1 MKTSLVIQATNGN
14 FSYLK
19 CILSHYRDGT
29 IKPDQVVISLSN
41 AHLVKKK
48 QIEDLEKKF
57 EGVFKDLKILQHNKV
72 MVQGPNRDAASMA
85 ADHEII
91 ISNDADDIPHPQRIE
106 VIKYFFE
113 NYDIMHLNHSYQT
126 KNETTFVP
134 VNPKLALFLNPEQT
148 FYHHFPNYKGEPH
161 QGRRPDPRLY
171 GYMCH
176 AYGWQPRH
184 CAQRQ
189 HPGVSWGYDVPTHAG
204 CPAFH
209 KDVFKELRWR
219 QTEDHAWDW
228 DFVLDVLFHFRKS
241 IIIDSKL
248 LWYNLSGDR
257 RDTSNALGLG
267 SLYRE

>member
-1 MKTSLVIQATNGN
+1 MKTSLVIPATNGN
-14 FSYLK
+14 FNYLQ

-29 IKPDQVVISLSN
+29 VKPDQVVISLSN

-48 QIEDLEKKF
+48 KIEELEKKF
-57 EGVFKDLKILQHNKV
+57 ENIFQNLKIVQHDKV

-85 ADHEII
+85 ADHDII
-91 ISNDADDIPHPQRIE
+91 ISNDGDDIPHPQRIE

-126 KNETTFVP
+126 RNETTFVP
-134 VNPKLALFLNPEQT
+134 INHVTFLDPKQT
-148 FYHHFPNYKGEPH
+148 FSHHFPNYKNEPYK
-161 QGRRPDPRLY
+161 GRRPDPRLY
-171 GYMCH
+171 GYTCH
-176 AYGWQPRH
+176 AYGAHVP
-184 CAQRQ
+184 
-189 HPGVSWGYDVPTHAG
+189 WGADDATHAG

-257 RDTSNALGLG
+257 RNTNNALGLG